1 MQMATRSGHLSK
13 CSETMSSR
21 PRDGDVCDRFTG
33 APSPLL
39 RYRSLQLQ
47 SRSHLSR
54 PTLQVAAQITTSFC
68 CSASCHTHWGV
79 FPAMKWLGVP
89 GGIFGHGR
97 CGEVI
102 MPPPLR
108 HYRFSGRLNQKKN
121 PAVWVAASNDR
132 SNLQGLAIGLRP
144 ILIGSRGSSSK
155 VASAVTNAEP
165 LMEGTMRPWSRRTV
179 ASNRL
184 PMMLSCRQVCPG
196 PKRPSATRHATLA
209 EVPVPQGE
217 RS

>member
-1 MQMATRSGHLSK
+1 M
-13 CSETMSSR
+13 
-21 PRDGDVCDRFTG
+21 
-33 APSPLL
+33 
-39 RYRSLQLQ
+39 RSLYGSAQASTSL
-47 SRSHLSR
+47 SILAVTVPLTLVPAIRTGCRTNHHKLLLFSILPYPLGSFSGNEMAGRARRDIRSWPVR
-54 PTLQVAAQITTSFC
+54 
-68 CSASCHTHWGV
+68 
-79 FPAMKWLGVP
+79 
-89 GGIFGHGR
+89 
-97 CGEVI
+97 EVM

-121 PAVWVAASNDR
+121 PAVWVAASNER

-144 ILIGSRGSSSK
+144 ILIGSRGSSSR
-155 VASAVTNAEP
+155 VASAVTNAAP

-184 PMMLSCRQVCPG
+184 PIMLSCRQVCPG